1 MANTANQNFI
11 AGKMNKDYD
20 ERVIPSG
27 QYVDAMNI
35 RMGSTENNSVGAVE
49 NTKGNEKLTT
59 LSYNGLPLSTQAK
72 CIGVYEDGG
81 TETIYWFVCDPGN
94 VDLVVSFNT
103 NHNVLVYHVISTS
116 VLHFNQTYLIN
127 GINLIDNLLFWTDN
141 YNPPRRINISTNYPN
156 PIAGVDQITEDDINV
171 IVAPPLNSPTL
182 AMLERSGGENFM
194 DDKFISFAYRYKYRD
209 GEYSALSQFSEIA
222 FTPGPFAIN
231 YETFE
236 NSGMFNTFNSVN
248 VSFNTGSS
256 NVVGVDLCFKLSDS
270 NIVNV
275 IDKYIKSE
283 QGWLDNDTES
293 IIFTNQKIYT
303 ALTESELL
311 RLFDNVPRLA
321 KAQTTMGN
329 RIFYGNYVDGYDID
343 TTIDYTLSKVSENLG
358 FKDLP
363 SDLSSS
369 NYNIEGGAPVNIP
382 TSKIKFSLAGCD
394 LVQDSQIIL
403 TINVDHE
410 DFGGDPGYVA
420 DAPLNSWDG
429 TVSFILPQDYLSV
442 YDLVTSTEFQ
452 DAITNHVSPIIN
464 CGLGFSLTDEFNC
477 YINPKEPD
485 WEKLGTGIDAINE
498 GFRIIPGTGVDIDC
512 FYIQLLA
519 AKYYEI
525 ANPTNYA
532 YEYFKDNGSAGVYL
546 KLSSFRSLHSNR
558 DYEVAIVY
566 MDKYLRSST
575 ALVANNNTIFFNADT
590 SDTKN
595 SINVT
600 IPGGTLAPSWAEFY
614 KFVIKPSKTDY
625 EVICS
630 NIYYTDVTTNT
641 TWFKLEGNNVSK
653 AQVGEFLIVKADSN
667 GPLTNLIRVKILDIQ
682 VQQDNFIPGITSIPG
697 TYMQLRASN
706 FSAALSDSY
715 YIVNNSYPLNIFIDY
730 RLWITNLWEANP
742 EYPSDP
748 LALEYRPIAIPAGSR
763 VNIRYH
769 SIRYAGGGGGQY
781 EYTFDKPF
789 IANRDYDNMYDFCR
803 GENVTFYDPASNI
816 SQCFQPNIHNVTSF
830 GNPNPCPGSGGLEF
844 TNVMEFQYNVT
855 NGQMALMWWS
865 GIPPTPG
872 HTNHKDGHIAITI
885 APNNIIFE
893 TEGLDSNGETFYEGS
908 ESLKVVNRYHESSDG
923 TYQTA
928 TTPALVNLNFY
939 NCFAFGN
946 GAESYKIGDN
956 LLGMPFYLGSRVTA
970 VSQEDFKEAHRYA
983 DITYSGVYNAETN
996 VNKLNEFNLALA
1008 NFKTIEK
1015 SFGPINKMYARRTD
1029 ILTLQEDKISYVL
1042 AGKNLLSDAAGGGA
1056 ITSIPEVLGT
1066 QISRTEEFGISH
1078 NPESFSVYGNDVF
1091 FTDTKRSAVI
1101 NLKGDGASSD
1111 QVSVISDLGLK
1122 SWFRD
1127 SFKNTFYN
1135 QKIGGYDPYMSE
1147 YVLSFNDNELP
1158 TELESFSC
1166 GTSISV
1172 QNADSTYS
1180 FELLLTE
1187 AIGTVDIDYNFT
1199 EGDGT
1204 IIIDYDEVNVVN
1216 ELVDG
1221 SGVLSFTKNEV
1232 FPKTANVTIVS
1243 NNASYVITINCP
1255 STDNLR
1261 VKRIVLNSPSDYDKT
1276 IHNNYRWSLGTYNSP
1291 YSTDS
1296 VIFDISGVS
1305 LFAERTGPMSSGT
1318 IPADESIVSMYY
1330 SKEIDDTF
1338 DFVES
1343 QNSFRYLSSDTNY
1356 DQEDLPAL
1364 IPLLTTATPIVGAT
1378 YGSTFTYN
1386 KGDGP
1391 YYLYLVWDYRVKSS
1405 ITLCYNETDPLP
1417 GCCGDCDVTATYYI
1431 DALTFEDATA
1441 VYTNSNLTILAND
1454 GYYNHDGS
1462 FREQNDGH
1470 LLNIDTCAANAI
1482 VGNYDGIW
1490 ELDDPEHPEGGT
1502 LVYIDECGSTVT
1514 VTDIWLT
1521 GICTE
1526 FTYSSIV
1533 NIDTVGVTLNDCE

>member
-1 MANTANQNFI
+1 MANTASQNFI

-20 ERVIPSG
+20 ERVLPSG
-27 QYVDAMNI
+27 QYIDAMNI
-35 RMGSTENNSVGAVE
+35 RMGSTENNSIGAVE
-49 NTKGNEKLTT
+49 NTKGNEKLTS
-59 LSYNGLPLSTQAK
+59 LLYNGSPLTNNAK
-72 CIGVYEDGG
+72 CIGAYEDGG
-81 TETIYWFVCDPGN
+81 RETIYWFVCDPGN

-103 NHNVLVYHVISTS
+103 NNNILTYHVISTS
-116 VLHFNQTYLIN
+116 VLHFDQTYLVN
-127 GINLIDNLLFWTDN
+127 GVNLIDDLLFWTDN
-141 YNPPRRINISTNYPN
+141 YNPPRRININTNYPN

-182 AMLERSGGENFM
+182 AMVQRSGGENFM

-236 NSGMFNTFNSVN
+236 NSGMFNTFNSVA
-248 VSFNTGSS
+248 VSFNTGPS

-270 NIVNV
+270 NIVNI
-275 IDKYIKSE
+275 IDKYNKLE
-283 QGWLDNDTES
+283 QGWLDNDTE
-293 IIFTNQKIYT
+293 IINFTNQKIYT

-343 TTIDYTLSKVSENLG
+343 TTIDYTLNKVSEDIG
-358 FKDLP
+358 FIDLITE
-363 SDLSSS
+363 LETS
-369 NYNIEGGAPVNIP
+369 NYNIEGISRNIG

-394 LVQDSQIIL
+394 LVENSQIIL
-403 TINVDHE
+403 TINVDNDSFE
-410 DFGGDPGYVA
+410 GDPAYSTG
-420 DAPLNSWDG
+420 APLNTWGG
-429 TVSFILPQDYLSV
+429 TISFVLPRDYANV

-452 DAITNHVSPIIN
+452 NAITTHQSPIIN
-464 CGLGFSLTDEFNC
+464 CGNGFSLTDDFNC
-477 YINPKEPD
+477 YINAKED
-485 WEKLGTGIDAINE
+485 WEKLGTGIDAIDE
-498 GFRIIPGTGVDIDC
+498 GFRIIPVSGADY

-519 AKYYEI
+519 AKYYEE

-575 ALVANNNTIFFNADT
+575 ALVANNNTVFFPADA

-595 SINVT
+595 SIDVT
-600 IPGGTLAPSWAEFY
+600 IPAGTLAPSWAEFY

-625 EVICS
+625 EVIYS
-630 NIYYTDVTTNT
+630 NIYYTDPVTNT

-653 AQVGEFLIVKADSN
+653 AKVGEFLIVKADSN
-667 GPLTNLIRVKILDIQ
+667 GPLTNLIRVKVLDIQ
-682 VQQDNFIPGITSIPG
+682 VKETNFIPGSNALEG

-706 FSAALSDSY
+706 FSAAASDSY
-715 YIVNNSYPLNIFIDY
+715 YLLKPSYPLNVFRDY

-742 EYPSDP
+742 SYDP
-748 LALEYRPIAIPAGSR
+748 LIIGSLEYRPIAIPAGSR
-763 VNIRYH
+763 VNFRYH
-769 SIRYAGGGGGQY
+769 SIRYSGGGGGQF

-816 SQCFQPNIHNVTSF
+816 IQCLSQDIRDVTAF
-830 GNPNPCPGSGGLEF
+830 GNPNPCPGTGGLEF

-872 HTNHKDGHIAITI
+872 HRNHKDGHIAITVS
-885 APNNIIFE
+885 PNNIIFE

-908 ESLKVVNRYHESSDG
+908 ESLKVVNRYHESSNG

-970 VSQEDFKEAHRYA
+970 VSQEDYKEAHRYA
-983 DITYSGVYNAETN
+983 DMTYSGVYNAETN

-1008 NFKTIEK
+1008 NFKTLEK
-1015 SFGPINKMYARRTD
+1015 SFGPINKMHARRTD

-1078 NPESFSVYGNDVF
+1078 NPESFAVYGNDVF

-1147 YVLSFNDNELP
+1147 YVLSLNENELP
-1158 TELESFSC
+1158 TQLDSFSC

-1187 AIGTVDIDYNFT
+1187 AVGNVDIDYDFT

-1204 IIIDYDEVNVVN
+1204 ITINYDGANVVN
-1216 ELVDG
+1216 EFVDG
-1221 SGVLSFTKNEV
+1221 SGVLSFTKSNV
-1232 FPKTANVTIVS
+1232 FPKEAYVTIVS

-1255 STDNLR
+1255 STNTLR
-1261 VKRIVLNSPSDYDKT
+1261 VKRIVLNSPSDYEKT
-1276 IHNNYRWSLGTYNSP
+1276 IHNNYRWSLGSYNSP
-1291 YSTDS
+1291 YNVDS

-1305 LFAERTGPMSSGT
+1305 LFAERTGSMSSGT

-1338 DFVES
+1338 DFVEG
-1343 QNSFRYLSSDTNY
+1343 QNSFKYLSSDTDY
-1356 DQEDLPAL
+1356 DQEDLPTL
-1364 IPLLTTATPIVGAT
+1364 LPLLNTATPIVGAT

-1405 ITLCYNETDPLP
+1405 LELCYNETDPLS
-1417 GCCGDCDVTATYYI
+1417 GCCGECDSTAMYYI

-1441 VYTNSNLTILAND
+1441 VYTNSTLTILAPD

-1482 VGNYDGIW
+1482 IGNYDGIW
-1490 ELDDPEHPEGGT
+1490 ELDDPEHPDGGT

-1521 GICTE
+1521 GVCTE

-1533 NIDTVGVTLNDCE
+1533 NAETVGVTLNDCE

>member
-27 QYVDAMNI
+27 QYIDAMNI

-49 NTKGNEKLTT
+49 NTKGNIKLTS
-59 LSYNGLPLSTQAK
+59 LSYNGASLSNEAK

-81 TETIYWFVCDPGN
+81 SETIYWFVCDPIMD
-94 VDLVVSFNT
+94 VDLVLSFNT

-116 VLHFNQTYLIN
+116 VLNFDQTYLVN
-127 GINLIDNLLFWTDN
+127 GVNLIDDLLFWTDN
-141 YNPPRRINISTNYPN
+141 YNPPRRININTNYPN

-182 AMLERSGGENFM
+182 AMVQRSGGENFM

-236 NSGMFNTFNSVN
+236 NSGMFNTFNSVI

-256 NVVGVDLCFKLSDS
+256 NVIGVDLCFKLSDS

-283 QGWLDNDTES
+283 QGWLDNNTET
-293 IIFTNQKIYT
+293 INFTNQKIYT

-311 RLFDNVPRLA
+311 RLYDNVPRLA

-329 RIFYGNYVDGYDID
+329 RVFYGNYVDGYDID
-343 TTIDYTLSKVSENLG
+343 TTIDYNLTKVSQDIG
-358 FKDLP
+358 FIDLP

-369 NYNIEGGAPVNIP
+369 NYNIQGGGDVNIP

-403 TINVDHE
+403 TINVDHA
-410 DFGGDPGYVA
+410 DFGGDPGYEV

-429 TVSFILPQDYLSV
+429 TVSFILPQDYASV
-442 YDLVTSTEFQ
+442 YDLVTSPQFQ
-452 DAITNHVSPIIN
+452 NAITTHQSPIIN

-477 YINPKEPD
+477 YINPKEPG

-525 ANPTNYA
+525 ADPTNYA
-532 YEYFKDNGSAGVYL
+532 YEYFKDNGSSGVYL

-575 ALVANNNTIFFNADT
+575 ALVANNNTVFFNADT
-590 SDTKN
+590 SYTKN
-595 SINVT
+595 SIDVT
-600 IPGGTLAPSWAEFY
+600 IPAGTLAPSWAEHY

-630 NIYYTDVTTNT
+630 NIYYTDPFTNT

-653 AQVGEFLIVKADSN
+653 AKVGEFLIVKADAS
-667 GPLTNLIRVKILDIQ
+667 GPLTNLIRVKILDIK
-682 VQQDNFIPGITSIPG
+682 VQLDDFIPESNALGG

-706 FSAALSDSY
+706 FSASSSDSY
-715 YIVNNSYPLNIFIDY
+715 YLLKTSRPLDIFVDY
-730 RLWITNLWEANP
+730 RLWITDLWEDNP
-742 EYPSDP
+742 DYDP
-748 LALEYRPIAIPAGSR
+748 LIIGSLEYRPIAIPAGSR
-763 VNIRYH
+763 VSFRYH
-769 SIRYAGGGGGQY
+769 SIRFSGGGGGQY

-803 GENVTFYDPASNI
+803 GENVTFYDPTSNI
-816 SQCFQPNIHNVTSF
+816 FNCLSEDIVDVTSF
-830 GNPNPCPGSGGLEF
+830 HNPSPCPGASGLSF
-844 TNVMEFQYNVT
+844 TNVMEFQYDIT

-872 HTNHKDGHIAITI
+872 HINHKDGHIAITVS
-885 APNNIIFE
+885 PDNIIFE

-908 ESLKVVNRYHESSDG
+908 ESLRVVDRYHESSDG
-923 TYQTA
+923 TYQTDS
-928 TTPALVNLNFY
+928 TPALVNLNFY

-970 VSQEDFKEAHRYA
+970 VSQEDYKEAHRYA

-1008 NFKTIEK
+1008 NFKTLEK
-1015 SFGPINKMYARRTD
+1015 SFGPINKMHARRTD

-1078 NPESFSVYGNDVF
+1078 NPESFAVYGNDVF

-1101 NLKGDGASSD
+1101 NLKGEGASSD

-1127 SFKNTFYN
+1127 SFKNTLYN

-1158 TELESFSC
+1158 REIDSYSC
-1166 GTSISV
+1166 GTTISIQESNT
-1172 QNADSTYS
+1172 QYS
-1180 FELLLTE
+1180 FELELTD
-1187 AIGTVDIDYNFT
+1187 IVGTISIDYEFAV
-1199 EGDGT
+1199 GDGT
-1204 IIIDYDEVNVVN
+1204 IIINYDGVDVIND
-1216 ELVDG
+1216 LVDG
-1221 SGVLSFTKNEV
+1221 SGTLSFFKGDVIPN
-1232 FPKTANVTIVS
+1232 TATVTIVP
-1243 NNASYVITINCP
+1243 NNASYTITINCP
-1255 STDNLR
+1255 ETYTLT
-1261 VKRIVLNSPSDYDKT
+1261 VKRIVLNSATDEGKT
-1276 IHNNYRWSLGTYNSP
+1276 IHNNYRWTLGSYTSP
-1291 YSTDS
+1291 YSIDPVT
-1296 VIFDISGVS
+1296 FNESGVS
-1305 LFAERTGPMSSGT
+1305 LFAERTGLMSSGT
-1318 IPADESIVSMYY
+1318 IPADTSLVSMY
-1330 SKEIDDTF
+1330 SIKEPGDNY
-1338 DFVES
+1338 DFVEED
-1343 QNSFRYLSSDTNY
+1343 NSFRYLYSNVDY
-1356 DQEDLPAL
+1356 DEVDLATL
-1364 IPLLTTATPIVGAT
+1364 IPLLTVATPIVGST
-1378 YGSTFTYN
+1378 YGASFTYN
-1386 KGDGP
+1386 KGTGP
-1391 YYLYLVWDYRVKSS
+1391 YYLYLVWDYRQP
-1405 ITLCYNETDPLP
+1405 D
-1417 GCCGDCDVTATYYI
+1417 
-1431 DALTFEDATA
+1431 
-1441 VYTNSNLTILAND
+1441 
-1454 GYYNHDGS
+1454 
-1462 FREQNDGH
+1462 
-1470 LLNIDTCAANAI
+1470 
-1482 VGNYDGIW
+1482 
-1490 ELDDPEHPEGGT
+1490 
-1502 LVYIDECGSTVT
+1502 
-1514 VTDIWLT
+1514 
-1521 GICTE
+1521 
-1526 FTYSSIV
+1526 YSSDDYSIADYSTT
-1533 NIDTVGVTLNDCE
+1533 N

>member
-1 MANTANQNFI
+1 MANTASQNFI

-81 TETIYWFVCDPGN
+81 RETIYWFVCDPGN

-103 NHNVLVYHVISTS
+103 NNNVLVYHVISTS
-116 VLHFNQTYLIN
+116 VLHFDQTYLVN

-182 AMLERSGGENFM
+182 AMVEKSGGENFM

-209 GEYSALSQFSEIA
+209 GEYSALSQFSQIS
-222 FTPGPFAIN
+222 FTPGEFKIN

-248 VSFNTGSS
+248 VSFETGSS
-256 NVVGVDLCFKLSDS
+256 NVVGVDVCFKLSDS
-270 NIVNV
+270 NIINI
-275 IDKYIKSE
+275 IDKYNKID
-283 QGWLDNDTES
+283 QGWLDNDTET
-293 IIFTNQKIYT
+293 INFTNQKIYT

-343 TTIDYTLSKVSENLG
+343 TSVDYTLSKVSEDIG
-358 FKDLP
+358 FKELTVG
-363 SDLSSS
+363 LSGGD
-369 NYNIEGGAPVNIP
+369 YNIEGVLSNVSNSKLKFDLTGCALVEGAKIALNIYC
-382 TSKIKFSLAGCD
+382 SNSRF
-394 LVQDSQIIL
+394 
-403 TINVDHE
+403 E
-410 DFGGDPGYVA
+410 GDPGYSI
-420 DAPLNSWDG
+420 DAPLNNFSG
-429 TVSFILPQDYLSV
+429 GVSFVFLRNYASV

-452 DAITNHVSPIIN
+452 KAITIHESPIIN
-464 CGLGFSLTDEFNC
+464 CGDGISLTDDFNC
-477 YINPKEPD
+477 YIVPKGG
-485 WEKLGTGIDAINE
+485 WNKLGTGIDAIDE
-498 GFRIIPGTGVDIDC
+498 GFRIIPGTGVDINC
-512 FYIQLLA
+512 FSIQLLA

-525 ANPTNYA
+525 LDPTKIA
-532 YEYFKDNGSAGVYL
+532 YEYFEDNASFATYS
-546 KLSSFRSLHSNR
+546 KLESYASLHSNR
-558 DYEVAIVY
+558 DYEVAVVY

-575 ALVANNNTIFFNADT
+575 ALVANNNTVFFPVST

-595 SINVT
+595 SIDVT
-600 IPGGTLAPSWAEFY
+600 IPAGTLAPSWADFY

-625 EVICS
+625 EVIYS
-630 NIYYTDVTTNT
+630 NIYYKDEVTNT
-641 TWFKLEGNNVSK
+641 TWFKLEGDNVSK
-653 AQVGEFLIVKADSN
+653 AQVGDFLIVKADAS
-667 GPLTNLIRVKILDIQ
+667 GPLDNLVRVKILDIK
-682 VQQDNFIPGITSIPG
+682 VQQSNFITTGSTAIKELPGV
-697 TYMQLRASN
+697 YMQLRTSN
-706 FSAALSDSY
+706 FSASISDTS
-715 YIVNNSYPLNIFIDY
+715 FIHQGLYLYSRRTSSIQLYEDNPDY
-730 RLWITNLWEANP
+730 
-742 EYPSDP
+742 DP
-748 LALEYRPIAIPAGSR
+748 LTPGSLPFRPIAVSVGSR
-763 VNIRYH
+763 VQIRFH
-769 SIRYAGGGGGQY
+769 AVRYGGGGPY
-781 EYTFDKPF
+781 EYTYEKSF
-789 IANRDYDNMYDFCR
+789 IANRDYDNMYDFFI
-803 GENVTFYDPASNI
+803 GENVTLIDPY
-816 SQCFQPNIHNVTSF
+816 
-830 GNPNPCPGSGGLEF
+830 
-844 TNVMEFQYNVT
+844 TNVIFYLYPNVVDVPLFIFDFGAEFENRFQFQNRPAE
-855 NGQMALMWWS
+855 NKLQLMWDW
-865 GIPPTPG
+865 GVPRI
-872 HTNHKDGHIAITI
+872 DGHDNHIDGFIDI
-885 APNNIIFE
+885 ILSPENIIFE

-923 TYQTA
+923 TYQTS
-928 TTPALVNLNFY
+928 TTPALVNLNFF
-939 NCFAFGN
+939 NCFSFGN

-970 VSQEDFKEAHRYA
+970 VSQEDFKEANRYA

-1015 SFGPINKMYARRTD
+1015 SFGPINKMHARRTD

-1042 AGKNLLSDAAGGGA
+1042 AGKNLLSDASGGGA

-1078 NPESFSVYGNDVF
+1078 NPESFAVYGNDVF

-1101 NLKGDGASSD
+1101 NLKGEGASSD

-1127 SFKNTFYN
+1127 SFKGTFYN

-1147 YVLSFNDNELP
+1147 YVLSLNENELP

-1204 IIIDYDEVNVVN
+1204 IIIEYDEVNVVN

-1330 SKEIDDTF
+1330 SKETDDTF
-1338 DFVES
+1338 DFIES

-1364 IPLLTTATPIVGAT
+1364 LPLLTTATPIVGAT

-1441 VYTNSNLTILAND
+1441 VYTNSNLTTLAND

-1526 FTYSSIV
+1526 FIYSSII
-1533 NIDTVGVTLNDCE
+1533 NAETVGVLLNNCE

>member
-1 MANTANQNFI
+1 VINGLNSMANTASQNFI

-20 ERVIPSG
+20 ERVLPSG
-27 QYVDAMNI
+27 QYIDAMNI
-35 RMGSTENNSVGAVE
+35 RMGSTENNSIGAVE
-49 NTKGNEKLTT
+49 NTKGNEKLTS
-59 LSYNGLPLSTQAK
+59 LLYNGSPLTNNAK

-81 TETIYWFVCDPGN
+81 RETIYWFVCDPGN

-103 NHNVLVYHVISTS
+103 NNNILTYHVISTS
-116 VLHFNQTYLIN
+116 VLHFDQTYLVN
-127 GINLIDNLLFWTDN
+127 GINLIDDLLFWTDN
-141 YNPPRRINISTNYPN
+141 YNPPRRININTNYPN

-182 AMLERSGGENFM
+182 TMVEKSGGENFM

-209 GEYSALSQFSEIA
+209 GEYSALSQFSDIA
-222 FTPGPFAIN
+222 FIPGEFSIN
-231 YETFE
+231 YDTFE
-236 NSGMFNTFNSVN
+236 NRGMFNTYNSVI

-256 NVVGVDLCFKLSDS
+256 NVVGVDLCFKISDS

-275 IDKYIKSE
+275 IDIYIKSE
-283 QGWLDNDTES
+283 QGWIDNDTES
-293 IIFTNQKIYT
+293 INFTNQKIYT
-303 ALTESELL
+303 ALTQSELL
-311 RLFDNVPRLA
+311 RLYDNVPRLA
-321 KAQTTMGN
+321 KSQTTMGN

-343 TTIDYTLSKVSENLG
+343 TTINYTLSKVSNPIG
-358 FKDLP
+358 FKEITTT
-363 SDLSSS
+363 LSSS
-369 NYNIEGGAPVNIP
+369 NYNIEGVPRTIQN
-382 TSKIKFSLAGCD
+382 SKIKFDLTGCD
-394 LVQDSQIIL
+394 LTEGAKIGLAIYVSHNSFEGAASYDS
-403 TINVDHE
+403 
-410 DFGGDPGYVA
+410 
-420 DAPLNSWDG
+420 DAPLNFFEG
-429 TVSFILPQDYLSV
+429 GVSFVLPRDYISV

-452 DAITNHVSPIIN
+452 AAITIHQPIAT
-464 CGLGFSLTDEFNC
+464 CDLGLSLTDDFNC
-477 YINPKEPD
+477 FINPKED
-485 WEKLGTGIDAINE
+485 WSKVGTGIDAIDE
-498 GFRIIPGTGVDIDC
+498 GFRIIPGTGVDINC
-512 FYIQLLA
+512 FYIQFLA
-519 AKYYEI
+519 AKYSEDS
-525 ANPTNYA
+525 NPTNIA
-532 YEYFKDNGSAGVYL
+532 YEYFEDNGSSASYSRL
-546 KLSSFRSLHSNR
+546 ESYASLHSNR

-575 ALVANNNTIFFNADT
+575 ALVANNNTVFFPADA

-595 SINVT
+595 SIDVT
-600 IPGGTLAPSWAEFY
+600 IPAGNLAPSWAEFY

-630 NIYYTDVTTNT
+630 NIYYTDPITNT
-641 TWFKLEGNNVSK
+641 TWFLLEGNNVSK
-653 AQVGEFLIVKADSN
+653 AKVGEFLIVKTDSG
-667 GPLTNLIRVKILDIQ
+667 GPLTNLIRVKILD
-682 VQQDNFIPGITSIPG
+682 VRVMVANFIPGSNALAG

-706 FSAALSDSY
+706 FSAAASDSSFIGINTQITY
-715 YIVNNSYPLNIFIDY
+715 VLGRGDQYGFTPLLETNPDY
-730 RLWITNLWEANP
+730 
-742 EYPSDP
+742 DP
-748 LALEYRPIAIPAGSR
+748 LIPGSLPLRPIAITAGSR
-763 VNIRYH
+763 VDIRFHNIRP
-769 SIRYAGGGGGQY
+769 SGGY
-781 EYTFDKPF
+781 EYTFQKSYT
-789 IANRDYDNMYDFCR
+789 ANRDYDSMYDFFV
-803 GENVTFYDPASNI
+803 GENITLIDPSTNIAFYFDPNLRNVGGFTYDFTDVWENN
-816 SQCFQPNIHNVTSF
+816 FQ
-830 GNPNPCPGSGGLEF
+830 
-844 TNVMEFQYNVT
+844 FQYIPT
-855 NGQMALMWWS
+855 SGAMALMWGSRLGATGS
-865 GIPPTPG
+865 GSR
-872 HTNHKDGHIAITI
+872 NHMDGHINITV
-885 APNNIIFE
+885 APDNIIFE

-908 ESLKVVNRYHESSDG
+908 ESLRVVNRYHESSDG

-928 TTPALVNLNFY
+928 TTPALVNLNFF

-970 VSQEDFKEAHRYA
+970 VSQEDYKEAHRYA
-983 DITYSGVYNAETN
+983 DITYSGVYNSETN

-1042 AGKNLLSDAAGGGA
+1042 AGKNLLSDASGGGA

-1078 NPESFSVYGNDVF
+1078 NPESFAVYGNDVF

-1147 YVLSFNDNELP
+1147 YVLSLNENELP
-1158 TELESFSC
+1158 TQLDSFSC

-1187 AIGTVDIDYNFT
+1187 AVGNVDIDYDFT

-1204 IIIDYDEVNVVN
+1204 ITINYDGANVVN
-1216 ELVDG
+1216 EFVDG
-1221 SGVLSFTKNEV
+1221 SGVLSFTKSNV
-1232 FPKTANVTIVS
+1232 FPKEAYVTIVS

-1255 STDNLR
+1255 STNTLR
-1261 VKRIVLNSPSDYDKT
+1261 VKRIVLNSPSDYEKT
-1276 IHNNYRWSLGTYNSP
+1276 IHNNYRWSLGSYNSP
-1291 YSTDS
+1291 YNVDS

-1330 SKEIDDTF
+1330 SKETDDTF
-1338 DFVES
+1338 DFVEG
-1343 QNSFRYLSSDTNY
+1343 QNSFKYLSSDTDY
-1356 DQEDLPAL
+1356 DQEDLPTL
-1364 IPLLTTATPIVGAT
+1364 LPLLNTATPIVGAT

-1405 ITLCYNETDPLP
+1405 LELCYNETDPLS
-1417 GCCGDCDVTATYYI
+1417 GCCGECDSTAMYYI

-1441 VYTNSNLTILAND
+1441 VYTNSTLTILAPD

-1482 VGNYDGIW
+1482 IGNYDGIW
-1490 ELDDPEHPEGGT
+1490 ELDDPEHPDGGT
-1502 LVYIDECGSTVT
+1502 LVYIDECGITVT

-1521 GICTE
+1521 GVCTE

-1533 NIDTVGVTLNDCE
+1533 NAETVGVTLNDCE